1 MYCIQLTFYD
11 RLGKT
16 FTSLSW
22 SKKTFEETHCKD
34 RSSNVLHIFLC
45 KPKFYYTI
53 AYLQA
58 IVCQGN
64 TNIEIGEFRELE
76 GQHSI
81 ALLGLKSLTLLS
93 S

>member
-11 RLGKT
+11 RLWKT

-22 SKKTFEETHCKD
+22 SKKTFEETHRKD

-45 KPKFYYTI
+45 KPKFDYTI

-64 TNIEIGEFRELE
+64 TNNEIGEFRELE

-81 ALLGLKSLTLLS
+81 ALLGFKSFTLLS